1 MAGQSFVNL
10 VIALLMLKSTAANVV
25 DTMTGKSVEEV
36 ILVQSAVYF
45 SIHRTIWRKKS
56 PYFFLFDIK

>member
-1 MAGQSFVNL
+1 
-10 VIALLMLKSTAANVV
+10 MLKSTAANVV

-56 PYFFLFDIK
+56 PYFFLV